1 MNRQCEVQLN
11 LELGHIA
18 QLREKETPEDF
29 THDWTAFVRGP
40 QTGDL
45 QHLVEKVVFHLHDS
59 YPNPKR
65 IFREPPYEVNGSG
78 SENFLMHIE
87 FFLKNKEKPKKV
99 CFKYN
104 LFLKPEGDHLRCET
118 LTFNTPSKEF
128 RRKLVKAGGVL
139 VAEGAEAATRSGP
152 DVPPSPPTKK
162 IKTSHVSEMKTVLLC
177 IQICSHV
184 SNPAKTE
191 VMAVAKLHKSTKTL
205 HEQL

>member
-1 MNRQCEVQLN
+1 MSLNSFFFLWPIQYSILLSLIYPFQCEVQLN

-45 QHLVEKVVFHLHDS
+45 QHL
-59 YPNPKR
+59 
-65 IFREPPYEVNGSG
+65 
-78 SENFLMHIE
+78 
-87 FFLKNKEKPKKV
+87 EKPKKV